1 MKLLDCIN
9 TDKLLGESVFLIS
22 NAQENGYISFFPT
35 FCFKLL
41 NGDVLQTNMNVF
53 LPVLG
58 RIDLIN
64 SRLIDLITGKVNVN
78 INYDRWV
85 K

>member
-9 TDKLLGESVFLIS
+9 TDKLLGESVFLSS
-22 NAQENGYISFFPT
+22 NSQGNSYISLFPT
-35 FCFKLL
+35 FCFKLS
-41 NGDVLQTNMNVF
+41 NGDELQTHMNVF